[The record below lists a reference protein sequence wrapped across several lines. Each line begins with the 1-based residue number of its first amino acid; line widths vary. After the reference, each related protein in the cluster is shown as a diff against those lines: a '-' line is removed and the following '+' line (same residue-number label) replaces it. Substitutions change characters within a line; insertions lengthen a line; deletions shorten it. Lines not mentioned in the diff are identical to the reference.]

1 MTTIT
6 NPRDARIQAIFV
18 RAHLRMLAAGM
29 KNSRLSGTKILE
41 AASKLTGH
49 IYKRGQYAIAL
60 EDLQRIIDR

>member
-6 NPRDARIQAIFV
+6 DTRDARIQAIFV